1 MRHLGLPLVPK
12 VDDLYAKADIISLHA
27 LLTPETVGMINAE
40 SIAKMKD
47 GVLIVNAARGKLIN
61 SADLAAA
68 LRSGKV
74 RGAAIDVY
82 DVEPPPPDNPLMGL
96 DNVIYTPHLG
106 ASTYEAQAAV
116 GIQAARQMVEYLLEG
131 KVDNV
136 RNKNLFDQPPT

>member
-1 MRHLGLPLVPK
+1 MTEIAYDPFVPERLARHLLPLVPK

-74 RGAAIDVY
+74 RGAAIDVSMLSR
-82 DVEPPPPDNPLMGL
+82 PRR
-96 DNVIYTPHLG
+96 TTH
-106 ASTYEAQAAV
+106 
-116 GIQAARQMVEYLLEG
+116 
-131 KVDNV
+131 
-136 RNKNLFDQPPT
+136 

>member
-1 MRHLGLPLVPK
+1 
-12 VDDLYAKADIISLHA
+12 DDLYANADIISLHA
-27 LLTPETVGMINAE
+27 LLTPETLGMINAQ

-61 SADLAAA
+61 SAEPAAA
-68 LRSGKV
+68 LRSGKA
-74 RGAAIDVY
+74 GGGAIDVY
-82 DVEPPPPDNPLMGL
+82 GVEPPTPDNPLRGL

-116 GIQAARQMVEYLLEG
+116 GIQAARQMADYLLDG
-131 KVDNV
+131 KVNNV

>member
-1 MRHLGLPLVPK
+1 
-12 VDDLYAKADIISLHA
+12 
-27 LLTPETVGMINAE
+27 
-40 SIAKMKD
+40 
-47 GVLIVNAARGKLIN
+47 
-61 SADLAAA
+61 
-68 LRSGKV
+68 
-74 RGAAIDVY
+74 
-82 DVEPPPPDNPLMGL
+82 MGL